1 MPFKSKAKL
10 KAYNK
15 RRDATAARR
24 RARSLNVLARRKMAK
39 QHGKAAI
46 RGKDVDHVKPISKG
60 GTNALSNLRIRS
72 KRKNS
77 AVRSNT
83 KKR

>member
-1 MPFKSKAKL
+1 MPFKSKSKL

-15 RRDATAARR
+15 KRDATPARR
-24 RARSLNVLARRKMAK
+24 KARSLNVLARRKMAK
-39 QHGKAAI
+39 KRGKAAI
-46 RGKDVDHVKPISKG
+46 KGKDVDHINPISKG

-72 KRKNS
+72 KRKNR

>member
-24 RARSLNVLARRKMAK
+24 KARSLNVLARRKMAK
-39 QHGKAAI
+39 KHGKAAI
-46 RGKDVDHVKPISKG
+46 RGKDVDHIKPISKG

-72 KRKNS
+72 KRKNR